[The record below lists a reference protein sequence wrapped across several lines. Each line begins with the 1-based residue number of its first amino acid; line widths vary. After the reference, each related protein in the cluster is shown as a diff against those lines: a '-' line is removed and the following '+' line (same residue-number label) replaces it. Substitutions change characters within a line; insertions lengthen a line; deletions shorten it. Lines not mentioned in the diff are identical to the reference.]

1 MTRTYLEKVCCPD
14 QRVNPLFAFLGIE
27 VEALMP
33 ERAMLRLRAKPEMVQ
48 GAGMIAGGILATLLD
63 EAMAHAVLAGNAPR
77 EKTTTV
83 DMNVCYLRPVEEGA
97 MLECEARVVKRGRR
111 VVFAEAVLRA
121 LGPDGESG
129 PDTSGPAQEAAR
141 ATATFLLI

>member
-1 MTRTYLEKVCCPD
+1 MTRKYLEKVCCPD

-33 ERAMLRLRAKPEMVQ
+33 ERAMLRLRAKPELVQ

-83 DMNVCYLRPVEEGA
+83 DMNVSYLRPVEEGA
-97 MLECEARVVKRGRR
+97 TLECEARVIKRGRR

-121 LGPDGESG
+121 LGPDESD
-129 PDTSGPAQEAAR
+129 PDKRGPAQEAAK
-141 ATATFLLI
+141 ATATFLLV

>member
-1 MTRTYLEKVCCPD
+1 MTRKYLEKVCCPD
-14 QRVNPLFAFLGIE
+14 QRVNPLFSFLGIE

-33 ERAMLRLRAKPEMVQ
+33 ERAMLRLRARPELVQ

-83 DMNVCYLRPVEEGA
+83 DMHVSYLRPVEEGA
-97 MLECEARVVKRGRR
+97 ILECEARVAKRGRR
-111 VVFAEAVLRA
+111 VVFAEAVLRD
-121 LGPDGESG
+121 LGPDESG
-129 PDTSGPAQEAAR
+129 PGQEAAR
-141 ATATFLLI
+141 AAATFLLV